1 MSMKNDLAVAKALK
15 TKIIEAEKK
24 AEIVGKTKFVDMGDN
39 EGVIIYRVTFSAYN
53 QDYQCIRDE
62 IIGYGTI
69 IKEEKEVVDNG

>member
-1 MSMKNDLAVAKALK
+1 MSLKDTAAVARA
-15 TKIIEAEKK
+15 KK
-24 AEIVGKTKFVDMGDN
+24 AAKARIPLTTTKTKFVDMGDN
-39 EGVIIYRVTFSAYN
+39 EGILTYRVTFSAYK